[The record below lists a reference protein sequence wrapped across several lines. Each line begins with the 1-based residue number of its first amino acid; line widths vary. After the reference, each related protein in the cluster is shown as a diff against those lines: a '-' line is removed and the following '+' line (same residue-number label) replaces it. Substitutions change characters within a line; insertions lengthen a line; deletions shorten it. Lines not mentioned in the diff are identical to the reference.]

1 MSSKAFGGEG
11 HPRSLH
17 TYTQRHTLLCAYK
30 GLVSLETKLKFYW
43 QYFSLL
49 ASIRE
54 ELRDYLSPAK

>member
-11 HPRSLH
+11 HPRSSH
-17 TYTQRHTLLCAYK
+17 AYTHAEAQCAYK
-30 GLVSLETKLKFYW
+30 GLVSLETKLKIYW